1 MQIKSLEIPEMAPVL
16 SKKMRNSNAGEETP
30 PLKRRATTSLHA
42 PRKSCSPGLQ
52 TRGFLQTPHRSF
64 GTRSGNFGN
73 RRFAY
78 FLWLVVCAVVL
89 SLAGCVV
96 GPNYKR
102 PMVNAPSTYRGLTD
116 TEAASA
122 APASL
127 GDQKWWEVFQDQ
139 QLQQLIR
146 TALQQNYDV
155 RIAAARVLEAQA
167 QLGITRANQ
176 YPTVT
181 ATGTGASL
189 RNPATGPIPAYE
201 FNYGRVSATA
211 AWQLDF
217 WGMYRRATEAARAE
231 VLASEWARQEVNA
244 TLVANVA
251 GAYFQ
256 LRELDL
262 ELDITKHAVASRNE
276 SLQLTQTLE
285 EHGINSILDVRQAE
299 QLVYTATGQ
308 IADQERRIEQQ
319 ENLLSVLLGNNPA
332 AVPRGTELTA
342 QVHPPEVPA
351 GLPSSLLERRPDI
364 RRAEQQM
371 IAANAQIGVA
381 RAAYFPQITLTAAPG
396 FQSAALTNL
405 FSGPSGL
412 WTFSGSIAQPIFT
425 AGKLRSG
432 VRLAEAQQQEALLVY
447 QQTIQGAFRSV
458 SDALVAYRKDQEFRA
473 QQELL
478 AHSAED
484 AAQLSGKRY
493 SSGTTSYLEV
503 LTNETNYFS
512 AELGLAQAR
521 LNEVLALVQ
530 IYQALGGGWQ
540 Q

>member
-1 MQIKSLEIPEMAPVL
+1 MIRHFRSRRSTQSL
-16 SKKMRNSNAGEETP
+16 
-30 PLKRRATTSLHA
+30 
-42 PRKSCSPGLQ
+42 
-52 TRGFLQTPHRSF
+52 
-64 GTRSGNFGN
+64 
-73 RRFAY
+73 
-78 FLWLVVCAVVL
+78 AVVFCAIL
-89 SLAGCVV
+89 PFISGCVV

-102 PMVNAPSTYRGLTD
+102 PMVNSPSTYRGLTD
-116 TEAASA
+116 AEAANP

-155 RIAAARVLEAQA
+155 RIAAARVLEAEA
-167 QLGITRANQ
+167 QVGITRANQ
-176 YPTVT
+176 FPSVN
-181 ATGTGASL
+181 ANGTGSSL

-201 FNYGRVSATA
+201 FNYGRVGATA
-211 AWQLDF
+211 TWQVDF
-217 WGMYRRATEAARAE
+217 WGQYRRATEAARAQL
-231 VLASEWARQEVNA
+231 LASDWARQEVNA

-251 GAYFQ
+251 SAYFQ

-262 ELDITKHAVASRNE
+262 ELDITKSAVASRTE

-299 QLVYTATGQ
+299 QLVYTATSQ

-319 ENLLSVLLGNNPA
+319 ENLLSILMGNNPA
-332 AVPRGTELTA
+332 AVPRGTELTGQIHA
-342 QVHPPEVPA
+342 PEIPA
-351 GLPSSLLERRPDI
+351 GLPSALLERRPDI
-364 RRAEQQM
+364 RQAEQQM

-396 FQSAALTNL
+396 FQSNALTSL

-412 WTFSGSIAQPIFT
+412 WAFSGSITQPIFT
-425 AGKLRSG
+425 AGKIRLG

-447 QQTIQGAFRSV
+447 QQTIQGAFRGV
-458 SDALVAYRKDQEFRA
+458 SDALVGYRKDQEFRA

-478 AHSAED
+478 AHSAQD
-484 AAQLSGKRY
+484 AAQLSGQRY
-493 SSGTTSYLEV
+493 KSGTTSYLEV
-503 LTNETNYFS
+503 LTNETNYFT

-521 LNEVLALVQ
+521 LNELLALVQ

-540 Q
+540 P